1 MRIFNTLR
9 EIHLIRKIPSRKSYC
24 IFPHLAKCY
33 PTPILPQTSFF
44 SRSITYTLKIRKQNY
59 LAKFR
64 KKPFLYKRIHKES
77 IKHHTLRRY
86 TRKSHTYNQ
95 KGTQTNSA
103 QPLQLEKTHLYTSQL
118 SPKLPS
124 KSQKPPNAKAFSLKR
139 QRVYRQTPKY
149 SNPNAKEFQINTRT
163 FFNSYFPLKSLIK
176 PDLPENSVQTEQK
189 ALPESSRYSQFMYRQ
204 PPFRLLLRRD

>member
-24 IFPHLAKCY
+24 IFPHLSKCY

-44 SRSITYTLKIRKQNY
+44 SRSITYTLKICKQSH
-59 LAKFR
+59 LVKFR
-64 KKPFLYKRIHKES
+64 KKPFLYKHIHKEN
-77 IKHHTLRRY
+77 IKHHTLHHY
-86 TRKSHTYNQ
+86 TKKSHTYNQ
-95 KGTQTNSA
+95 KGTQTNSV

-124 KSQKPPNAKAFSLKR
+124 KSQKPPNASTFPLKR

-149 SNPNAKEFQINTRT
+149 SNPNAKKFQIKHKDV
-163 FFNSYFPLKSLIK
+163 FQSLF
-176 PDLPENSVQTEQK
+176 
-189 ALPESSRYSQFMYRQ
+189 SSKI
-204 PPFRLLLRRD
+204 PHKT

>member
-1 MRIFNTLR
+1 MSPHSHPPSNLFLFSSLHN
-9 EIHLIRKIPSRKSYC
+9 LI
-24 IFPHLAKCY
+24 
-33 PTPILPQTSFF
+33 
-44 SRSITYTLKIRKQNY
+44 LKICKQKH

-64 KKPFLYKRIHKES
+64 KKLFPYKRTHKES

-95 KGTQTNSA
+95 KGTQTNSF

-149 SNPNAKEFQINTRT
+149 SNPNAKEFQIEHKDV
-163 FFNSYFPLKSLIK
+163 FQFLF
-176 PDLPENSVQTEQK
+176 
-189 ALPESSRYSQFMYRQ
+189 SSKI
-204 PPFRLLLRRD
+204 LHKT